1 MHTARVAPEKAD
13 FSTRPAAVLCV
24 VERKEKLMREA
35 VSKKRRF
42 DVFKRDG
49 FTCQYCGATPPGVLL
64 HVDHINPVALGGK
77 GGIDN
82 LITACE
88 PCNLGKGARPLSDI
102 PPSLAEKAAAAK
114 EREAQITAYNKVL
127 AAAAKRIEDDAW
139 DVANIFMDAHS
150 KDSIRRDYFRSI
162 KLFLDRLPKQQV
174 IDAMESAVSAVNGQD
189 RIFRYF
195 CGVCWNKIKGAA

>member
-64 HVDHINPVALGGK
+64 
-77 GGIDN
+77 
-82 LITACE
+82 
-88 PCNLGKGARPLSDI
+88 
-102 PPSLAEKAAAAK
+102 
-114 EREAQITAYNKVL
+114 
-127 AAAAKRIEDDAW
+127 
-139 DVANIFMDAHS
+139 
-150 KDSIRRDYFRSI
+150 
-162 KLFLDRLPKQQV
+162 
-174 IDAMESAVSAVNGQD
+174 
-189 RIFRYF
+189 
-195 CGVCWNKIKGAA
+195 KGAA